1 MIGYIIAKEEKNFFK
16 KLFNKLEIEEYQNG
30 RKYKIP
36 KFNTKLLEKL
46 KKDNVRNLVIAKK
59 DKHNIEFINN
69 LYSNNIN
76 ILDGRILFK
85 HLIPEIIEYLSKIL
99 ETNKEDIELTILV
112 NDYSQINLYYI
123 NELISN
129 IRRINIVTNNI
140 KEFKNFAN
148 RLYEEA
154 IIVPVM
160 NNKNKSLL
168 NKKIILNI
176 DFTEEQLKKYKIN
189 RNAILINI
197 ENEIENVNKTFS
209 GININNYV
217 INLKNEEPQFEQNEM
232 YEAYIIGKQMKDI
245 RRKIVEDNVKISNF
259 IGKRGIIDIN
269 EYKLKK

>member
-59 DKHNIEFINN
+59 DKHNIEFIIN